1 MFTPV
6 FQDFLQE
13 GEPTSARCDDL
24 AALRSKGCPMEDIEN
39 PRGSKQVLEDR
50 EVTNRKIGAAEK
62 LKPEAITQIQPQKLV
77 LKLRVGKDS
86 FILVFI

>member
-1 MFTPV
+1 
-6 FQDFLQE
+6 
-13 GEPTSARCDDL
+13 
-24 AALRSKGCPMEDIEN
+24 MEDIEN

-77 LKLRVGKDS
+77 LKLRVGKDN
-86 FILVFI
+86 FILVFG

>member
-1 MFTPV
+1 
-6 FQDFLQE
+6 
-13 GEPTSARCDDL
+13 
-24 AALRSKGCPMEDIEN
+24 MEDIEN